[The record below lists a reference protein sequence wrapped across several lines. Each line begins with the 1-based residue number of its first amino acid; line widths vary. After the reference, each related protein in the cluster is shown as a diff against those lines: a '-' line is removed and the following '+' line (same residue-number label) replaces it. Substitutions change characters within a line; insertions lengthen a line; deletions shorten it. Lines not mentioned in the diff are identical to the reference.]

1 MVMDS
6 NWVFIVCI
14 VDDGSPPRP
23 PLFCVRSE
31 LALEDL
37 NRPPIL
43 SSLPS
48 SLARDVD
55 KKDSAGKNGA
65 GGKRRGGCLLNTTI

>member
-1 MVMDS
+1 MVIDS

-23 PLFCVRSE
+23 PLFGVRSV

-43 SSLPS
+43 PSLPG
-48 SLARDVD
+48 LARDSE
-55 KKDSAGKNGA
+55 KKKALEKMVQEAGEGVPFEH
-65 GGKRRGGCLLNTTI
+65 RGGSR